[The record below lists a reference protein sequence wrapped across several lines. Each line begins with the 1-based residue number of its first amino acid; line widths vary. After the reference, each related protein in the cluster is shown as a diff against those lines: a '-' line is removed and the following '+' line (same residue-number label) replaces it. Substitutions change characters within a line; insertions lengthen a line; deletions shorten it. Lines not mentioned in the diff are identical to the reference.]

1 MRPRQRINTNTM
13 DLIQKAVETVT
24 GCDIMLKT
32 RQKCHVQAR
41 NIFYF
46 YSRSYGITL
55 ENIGLYLNKDHA
67 TVLHGLNK
75 YDIELDYDKTY
86 KRNSKAVSEILS
98 SVTPD
103 ESIKAT
109 DTLLEALEIQNKA
122 LKLKVM
128 ELQQLVEP
136 ERRGIDDI
144 LQGIPEDRIEF
155 FKNNQLKSFVAME
168 RAIMRQDQEREAQ
181 RAIDKA
187 DKEAFKTA
195 SMYEDGAERYG
206 DAKVFTYLSS

>member
-1 MRPRQRINTNTM
+1 MKPRQLINTNTL
-13 DLIQKAVETVT
+13 DIIEQAVRTVT

-32 RQKCHVQAR
+32 RVKGHVQAR
-41 NIFYF
+41 SIFCF
-46 YSRSYGITL
+46 YARSYGVTL
-55 ENIGLYLNKDHA
+55 ENIGVWLDKDHA
-67 TVLHGLNK
+67 TVLHALKK
-75 YDIELDYDKTY
+75 YDIEVDYDKTY
-86 KRNSKAVSEILS
+86 RANSNSVKEILS
-98 SVTPD
+98 SITPD
-103 ESIKAT
+103 EAISAT
-109 DTLLEALEIQNKA
+109 DTLLEALEVQNKA

-128 ELQQLVEP
+128 ELQQLIEP

-168 RAIMRQDQEREAQ
+168 RAIMKQDQEREAQ

-187 DKEAFKTA
+187 NKEAFRVA
-195 SMYEDGAERYG
+195 SMYEDGAERLG

>member
-1 MRPRQRINTNTM
+1 MKPRQLINTNTL
-13 DLIQKAVETVT
+13 DIIEQAVRTVT

-32 RQKCHVQAR
+32 RVKGHVQAR
-41 NIFYF
+41 SIFCF
-46 YSRSYGITL
+46 YARSYGVTL
-55 ENIGLYLNKDHA
+55 ENIGVWLDKDHA
-67 TVLHGLNK
+67 TVLHALKK
-75 YDIELDYDKTY
+75 YDIEVDYDKTY
-86 KRNSKAVSEILS
+86 RANSNSVKEILS
-98 SVTPD
+98 SITPD
-103 ESIKAT
+103 EAISAT

-128 ELQQLVEP
+128 ELQQLIEP

-168 RAIMRQDQEREAQ
+168 RAIMKQDQEREAQ
-181 RAIDKA
+181 RVIDKA
-187 DKEAFKTA
+187 NKEAFRVA
-195 SMYEDGAERYG
+195 SMYEDGAERLG